1 MSYRFESLLNY
12 YKELWYE
19 LPSSTSVHTPV
30 SKILQRTNNKSLID
44 LKKQLILLLKKNSSQ
59 SIQECLNKNDRDTIK
74 AQILTFMTGTL
85 ELPVNAVAILD
96 EETYYEVTM
105 AFIERARETCPDLDL
120 EGITQALRNMWVIMA
135 LQIYMGEPVVLTDA
149 AFGYSMLYPLTDNYM
164 DEPDIATAHKKS
176 FNKRFHLKIKDN
188 TGHGENPSEILIFHM
203 IDLINGDYDRLVY
216 PQVTESLLAILDG
229 QNKSL
234 DQHNLNSPFDID
246 LLGYTFYK
254 GGTSV
259 LADAY
264 LVRGSL
270 SEEEAMFAF
279 GYGAI
284 LQLADDLEDIDCDMM
299 NQHHTTANTQSRLGN
314 MDTYF
319 DKYRKFITIVFDRH
333 YELDTD
339 RQKALSKLLD
349 ISINHL
355 LMSAVYSNSHHFSR
369 EWFRQFE
376 RSSLF
381 TKKAQHKLNHK
392 LKRLSQSCSPKSYS
406 MEYGDTLTST

>member
-19 LPSSTSVHTPV
+19 LPSTTSVHTPV
-30 SKILQRTNNKSLID
+30 SKRRQKANNKSLIA
-44 LKKQLILLLKKNSSQ
+44 LKRQLIQLFKENKNQ
-59 SIQECLNKNDRDTIK
+59 SIQSSLDKDDRDTVK
-74 AQILTFMTGTL
+74 SQALAFMTDTL
-85 ELPVNAVAILD
+85 GLPVNAVDTLD
-96 EETYYEVTM
+96 EESYYQVTM
-105 AFIERARETCPDLDL
+105 TFIERARESCPDLDL

-135 LQIYMGEPVVLTDA
+135 LQIYMNEPVALTDA

-164 DEPDIATAHKKS
+164 DDPDITTDHKKT
-176 FNKRFHLKIKDN
+176 FNKRFYLKIKDN
-188 TGHGENPSEILIFHM
+188 AGEGENPSEKLIFHM
-203 IDLINGDYDRLVY
+203 IDLIGSDYDRLAY

-234 DQHNLNSPFDID
+234 DQHNLSSPYDID

-264 LVRGSL
+264 LVRGRL
-270 SEEEAMFAF
+270 TEEESLFAF

-284 LQLADDLEDIDCDMM
+284 LQLADDLEDMDCDML
-299 NQHHTTANTQSRLGN
+299 NQHHTTANIHSRLGN

-319 DKYRKFITIVFDRH
+319 DKYCRFISTVFERH
-333 YELDTD
+333 YEQDTD
-339 RQKALSKLLD
+339 RQKALSRLLD
-349 ISINHL
+349 ASINYL

-369 EWFRQFE
+369 EWFKQFE

-381 TKKAQHKLNHK
+381 TKKAQHKLNHR
-392 LKRLSQSCSPKSYS
+392 LKRLSQSYSPNH
-406 MEYGDTLTST
+406 T